1 MLQKGTL
8 SFSIIC
14 LRSPSPSRV
23 LTIKTAKVNNPIFL
37 YFFEI
42 ISKMLMAIHIK
53 PKLPNEVK
61 KIIIG
66 LKKLIL
72 YIILY
77 KVKYIYIYILNK
89 MHLIAS

>member
-1 MLQKGTL
+1 MCKLSYVAKGL
-8 SFSIIC
+8 DLSIIC
-14 LRSPSPSRV
+14 LRIPSPSRV

-42 ISKMLMAIHIK
+42 ISKMIMAIYIK

-66 LKKLIL
+66 LRNLFCIL
-72 YIILY
+72 FCI
-77 KVKYIYIYILNK
+77 K
-89 MHLIAS
+89 